1 MEQALPR
8 RWLPAIAWALLLHAG
23 VLAVMLF
30 LLPAHKVLS
39 PTVVAEPPPHFYTI
53 ALDPSTQPAA
63 PIVSST
69 SASSASSAPSAQ
81 SAASAPPPQTAR
93 TAAAGAETPSTAVL
107 LSQQS
112 IQPTVATPEANQTPP
127 PASQPLSSTIAN
139 PTHTAP
145 PSTSASASADAAQRS
160 ASATTTAAGSSLASE
175 YKPSSNPVIPLPNA
189 ANSPSSQPKSTPPL
203 VSTSTAAHT
212 TASTS
217 VAASAPVS
225 TPKHDTTTS
234 NAAQTQPTAAHPA
247 STDKS
252 HAARPPVH
260 SPATYSAAYL
270 NNPKPRYPELSK
282 LRGESGITL
291 LRVSISADGKAYA
304 VQVQQSSGSRSL
316 DDAAVKAVLA
326 WRFVPSTV
334 DASPVSST
342 VLIPITFI
350 LE

>member
-8 RWLPAIAWALLLHAG
+8 RWLPAIAWALLLHAA

-30 LLPAHKVLS
+30 LLPARKVLS
-39 PTVVAEPPPHFYTI
+39 PALVAEPLPHLYTI

-69 SASSASSAPSAQ
+69 SATSAPSAQ

-112 IQPTVATPEANQTPP
+112 FQPTVAAPEAANQTPP
-127 PASQPLSSTIAN
+127 PASPPLSSTLAN
-139 PTHTAP
+139 PTPTLTA
-145 PSTSASASADAAQRS
+145 PSTSTSTDASQR
-160 ASATTTAAGSSLASE
+160 SATTTAAGSSLASE

-203 VSTSTAAHT
+203 VLTSTAAHT

-247 STDKS
+247 STDKP

-270 NNPKPRYPELSK
+270 NNPKPSYPELSK
-282 LRGESGITL
+282 LRGETGTTL
-291 LRVSISADGKAYA
+291 LRVSISADGKAHA
-304 VQVQQSSGSRSL
+304 VQVQQSSGSRRL

-342 VLIPITFI
+342 VLIPIPFI